1 VVRAILQFWQ
11 KLTLAQ
17 QFALASLVVI
27 LPGAM
32 GIAWWIPQ
40 RINDAVIKNAASGT
54 ALYMESLMAPLIPE
68 LQNKAGLSP
77 ETRHKLDTLLARTR
91 AEGRLVS
98 IKIWRLDG
106 TVDYSSFAEV
116 IGKKFEPS
124 ESFLVA
130 REGGLGFAFDET
142 AHLEDALEQ
151 AAGIPLLEV
160 YSPVRNLDSRQVVA
174 VSEFYADGRA
184 LGNDIAKATRVTW
197 LVIGLAASVLIGVLS
212 FIVSKASGLI
222 LNQRKE
228 LEQQVGE
235 LQMLLTQNDLLR
247 ENLRR
252 ANENVSHVNERVLER
267 VGADLHDGPAQLLTF
282 VMLRF
287 SRLAKLVSGNEP
299 ATGLTREISGIVSDT
314 LRAIRNLSTGLML
327 PEMASLTFS
336 QGVEKA
342 VKLHSDYTST
352 HVDLSIDVPRE
363 IDNQALKICAFRFIQ
378 EALTNAFKHA
388 GGKGQAVNVTWQ
400 QGLQMVVSDAG
411 PGVPTALAGN
421 GLGLVGMRS
430 RIEALGGTLDV
441 GRGPS
446 GSFRLVAHFPAHLAM
461 FERRKDNARAN
472 PPTDA

>member
-1 VVRAILQFWQ
+1 MLQFWQ

-17 QFALASLVVI
+17 QFALASLIVI
-27 LPGAM
+27 LPGSI

-77 ETRHKLDTLLARTR
+77 ETRHKLDSVLARAR
-91 AEGRLVS
+91 ADGKLVS

-130 REGGLGFAFDET
+130 REGGLGVAFDET
-142 AHLEDALEQ
+142 AHIEDALEQ
-151 AAGIPLLEV
+151 AAGFPLLEV
-160 YSPVRNLDSRQVVA
+160 YAPVRDLDTRQVVA
-174 VSEFYADGRA
+174 VSEFYSDGRA
-184 LGNDIAKATRVTW
+184 LETDIAKATRLSW
-197 LVIGLAASVLIGVLS
+197 LVIGLAASALIGVLS
-212 FIVSKASGLI
+212 FVVSKASGLI
-222 LNQRKE
+222 LNQRQE
-228 LEQQVGE
+228 LERQVGD
-235 LQMLLTQNDLLR
+235 LQMLLSQNDVLR

-252 ANENVSHVNERVLER
+252 ANEDVSHVNERVLER

-287 SRLAKLVSGNEP
+287 SRLAKLVSNNEQ
-299 ATGLTREISGIVSDT
+299 ATGLTKEISGIVSDT

-327 PEMASLTFS
+327 PEMASLTFL
-336 QGVEKA
+336 QGVEMA
-342 VKLHSDYTST
+342 VKMHRDYTST
-352 HVDLSIDVPRE
+352 AVDLAIDVPRN

-388 GGKGQAVNVTWQ
+388 GGQGQSVAVAWHK
-400 QGLQMVVSDAG
+400 GLQITVSDSGSGVNAG
-411 PGVPTALAGN
+411 HAGK
-421 GLGLVGMRS
+421 GLGLIGMRS

-441 GRGPS
+441 GKSPTG
-446 GSFRLVAHFPAHLAM
+446 GFRLVAHFPAHLAM
-461 FERRKDNARAN
+461 FERRVDRARVKA
-472 PPTDA
+472 

>member
-1 VVRAILQFWQ
+1 MVRAILQFWQ

-17 QFALASLVVI
+17 QFALASLIVI
-27 LPGAM
+27 LPGSM

-54 ALYMESLMAPLIPE
+54 ALYMESLMAPLIPQ
-68 LQNKAGLSP
+68 LQDNVGLSP
-77 ETRHKLDTLLARTR
+77 QTRFDLDALLKRARD
-91 AEGRLVS
+91 EGRLVS

-124 ESFLVA
+124 ESFLIA
-130 REGGLGFAFDET
+130 REGGLGVAFDET
-142 AHLEDALEQ
+142 AHIEDALEQ

-160 YSPVRNLDSRQVVA
+160 YAPVRNPDTRQVVA
-174 VSEFYADGRA
+174 VSEFYSDGRA
-184 LGNDIAKATRVTW
+184 LGTDIEKATRLSW
-197 LVIGLAASVLIGVLS
+197 LVIGLAASALIGVLS

-222 LNQRKE
+222 LNQRQE
-228 LEQQVGE
+228 LERQVGE
-235 LQMLLTQNDLLR
+235 LQHLLAQNDVLR

-252 ANENVSHVNERVLER
+252 ANEDVSHVNERVLER

-287 SRLAKLVSGNEP
+287 SRLANLVSGNEP

-342 VKLHSDYTST
+342 VKLHRDYTGT
-352 HVDLSIDVPRE
+352 EVDLVINVARE

-388 GGKGQAVNVTWQ
+388 GGEGQAVKVTWQ
-400 QGLQMVVSDAG
+400 RGLQITVSDSGTGA
-411 PGVPTALAGN
+411 PANLAGK
-421 GLGLVGMRS
+421 GLGLIGMRS

-441 GRGPS
+441 GKNPS
-446 GSFRLVAHFPAHLAM
+446 GGFRLVAHFPDSLAM
-461 FERRKDNARAN
+461 FERRADKARVNA
-472 PPTDA
+472 